1 MRRHPKMAAMI
12 GSVKIQVKPEELIE
26 AIKQMRWKKGTG
38 GKKGTGTFSF
48 ASCEGKESGLAI
60 IHGKKYLSLH

>member
-38 GKKGTGTFSF
+38 TFSF